1 MLKGSSEGGG
11 TISKSITKNPL
22 FISNIN
28 LHKSSV
34 LGLRCY
40 SSLNKKDA
48 LIIKKKSNRK
58 TLDSIES
65 KPYDDLY
72 VGRGIPNIEPSWVKG
87 NGMERSPLGASW
99 AKYEKDRIHYPEK
112 YPLSYLNIK
121 DPYNNRKLIKET
133 CRGNRVVY
141 IWTYIPTGV
150 CLVGSSSNS
159 VERVLSYF
167 EKKYLFLDKSSKK
180 K

>member
-1 MLKGSSEGGG
+1 M
-11 TISKSITKNPL
+11 
-22 FISNIN
+22 
-28 LHKSSV
+28 
-34 LGLRCY
+34 
-40 SSLNKKDA
+40 
-48 LIIKKKSNRK
+48 
-58 TLDSIES
+58 
-65 KPYDDLY
+65 Y

-87 NGMERSPLGASW
+87 NGMERSPFGASW

-112 YPLSYLNIK
+112 YPLNYLNIP

-141 IWTYIPTGV
+141 IWTYIPIGV

-167 EKKYLFLDKSSKK
+167 EKKNSFF
-180 K
+180 